1 MPVRH
6 RRSNRRRAS
15 RARNNISIASP
26 PPGLGRRAPP
36 RPTVERMI
44 SCSPVSF
51 NDIKHLA
58 RSMPADGLE
67 AQDVVPPRCGCW
79 VAHIAIFSSR
89 RSVFG
94 QSTHARAPREISP
107 EFSSAVRRPPVRGFL
122 MIWRAVFEAL
132 GSCSGRRGTGRQI
145 AERPR
150 SSLDALSAR
159 RPLPQE
165 VSPHTLRQTAAWQGC
180 KARKFSSASEPWRYA
195 SDFTQRRKRVIR
207 GGEE

>member
-107 EFSSAVRRPPVRGFL
+107 EFSSAVRRPPVREFL

-145 AERPR
+145 CRATTVWSGRF
-150 SSLDALSAR
+150 
-159 RPLPQE
+159 
-165 VSPHTLRQTAAWQGC
+165 VSPTTVATRGIATYVAPNGRVARVQGTEV
-180 KARKFSSASEPWRYA
+180 F
-195 SDFTQRRKRVIR
+195 QRI
-207 GGEE
+207 